1 MKLLTITAALL
12 LGFTSLSMAQRGF
25 GDVDVDGARKAA
37 EEALNKAKEAFK
49 NGKPEVMGEIQEQKD
64 RYDEERKALRDAL
77 KAEIAV
83 LGKQATRDQV
93 NEVIANFKDE
103 NAALIDAQREA
114 AEALRDAAKEARDA
128 QRENA
133 PDGVKDLRK
142 LLKDSREEKKAA
154 QDALG
159 RALAEA
165 KTKDERKMLIDEHKA
180 EQRDL
185 HKQVRDEFKK
195 LREEIRNNRQE
206 GNDRRDGE

>member
-1 MKLLTITAALL
+1 
-12 LGFTSLSMAQRGF
+12 
-25 GDVDVDGARKAA
+25 
-37 EEALNKAKEAFK
+37 
-49 NGKPEVMGEIQEQKD
+49 MGEIQEQKD

-103 NAALIDAQREA
+103 NAALIDAQRET

>member
-49 NGKPEVMGEIQEQKD
+49 NGRPEVMGEIQEQKD

-114 AEALRDAAKEARDA
+114 APSDWAVSNLWRHER
-128 QRENA
+128 NV
-133 PDGVKDLRK
+133 PSVCDGI
-142 LLKDSREEKKAA
+142 
-154 QDALG
+154 Q
-159 RALAEA
+159 
-165 KTKDERKMLIDEHKA
+165 
-180 EQRDL
+180 
-185 HKQVRDEFKK
+185 
-195 LREEIRNNRQE
+195 
-206 GNDRRDGE
+206 